1 MCGIAGF
8 TFANTASRDHHAIIT
23 DMLQS
28 IAHRGP
34 DEQDVAT
41 RDGIVLGHNRLTI
54 MEPSG
59 GHQPRVHEASGN
71 TLIFNGEVY
80 NHRAFD
86 ADIEASGGELRDH
99 CDTETLFWLLELY
112 GIEKT
117 LSLIDG
123 MFAFA
128 WYQRSSETLYL
139 ARDRFG
145 QKPLF
150 YSQTGEEFVFASEIK
165 ALRRHPTLANT
176 TPDIPALRLYLMMEY
191 VPGPATGIRGIHEV
205 PAGHVLALR
214 GNEHNV
220 SPYWQP
226 GNVIRKADIDT
237 ETATRKLDELL
248 NTAVRQQLVAD
259 VPVGVFLS
267 GGLDSSIIAAIA
279 KRHTPDV
286 ATFTVKFP
294 YASFNESSHA
304 ESVAAHIGSRH
315 TTVELDQQNCVDGI
329 EHLLSQ
335 TDQPFADSSM
345 LPSFLLSRATKQYV
359 TVALGGDGA
368 DELFFGYPNFKLLH
382 AARMM
387 AAMPGGVG
395 RALRAVARV
404 MPDSSA
410 YMNRAFLLRQ
420 LSYGIGK
427 PANRQSIYWMAAIP
441 PFAQVGIWRD
451 AAGAQADIAQAL
463 APQFPADADL
473 SLLEQCQRQFISAYL
488 ADDILQKM
496 DRASMYASLE
506 VRNPYLSTAVSDY
519 ALSLPTQTL
528 FKGITGKRI
537 LRSLASTYLQQ
548 HTITRR
554 KHGFGLPVS
563 ALLRSDLREL
573 AEAVLLD
580 ASNSM
585 YQYIEFET
593 VSGWW
598 AQHTSNKRDRGKAL
612 WALLMLAGF
621 FRNQF

>member
-1 MCGIAGF
+1 
-8 TFANTASRDHHAIIT
+8 
-23 DMLQS
+23 MLQS

-34 DEQDVAT
+34 DEQDVAK
-41 RDGIVLGHNRLTI
+41 RDGLVLGHNRLTI

-59 GHQPRVHEASGN
+59 GHQPRIHEASGN

-86 ADIEASGGELRDH
+86 ADIEASGCELRDH
-99 CDTETLFWLLELY
+99 CDTETLFWLLQLY

-128 WYQRSSETLYL
+128 WYESGSETLYL

-165 ALRRHPTLANT
+165 ALRRHPALASA
-176 TPDIPALRLYLMMEY
+176 TPDIAALRLYLMMEY
-191 VPGPATGIRGIHEV
+191 VPGPATGVRGVHEL
-205 PAGHVLALR
+205 PAGHVLALH
-214 GNEHNV
+214 GNRQTV
-220 SPYWQP
+220 RPYWQP
-226 GNVIRKADIDT
+226 GNVVRETHLDKT
-237 ETATRKLDELL
+237 TATRTLDDLL
-248 NTAVRQQLVAD
+248 NTAVQQQLVAD

-279 KRHTPDV
+279 KRHISDV

-294 YASFNESSHA
+294 YASFDESSHA

-315 TTVELDQQNCVDGI
+315 TTVELDQQNCVEGI
-329 EHLLSQ
+329 EYLLSQ
-335 TDQPFADSSM
+335 SDQPFADSSM
-345 LPSFLLSRATKQYV
+345 LPSFLLCRATKQYV

-368 DELFFGYPNFKLLH
+368 DELFFGYPNFKLLR
-382 AARMM
+382 AARLM
-387 AAMPGGVG
+387 AALPDGVG
-395 RALRAVARV
+395 GGLRAVAGL

-427 PANRQSIYWMAAIP
+427 PASRQSLYWMAAIP

-451 AAGAQADIAQAL
+451 DAAGTEADVAHAL
-463 APQFPADADL
+463 ARQFPAEADL

-519 ALSLPTQTL
+519 ALSLPTQAL
-528 FKGITGKRI
+528 FKGMTGKRV
-537 LRSLASTYLQQ
+537 LRGLANTYLQE

-563 ALLRSDLREL
+563 ALLRSDLRAL
-573 AEAVLLD
+573 ADSVLVD
-580 ASNSM
+580 ASNPM
-585 YQYIEFET
+585 YQYIRFET
-593 VSGWW
+593 VDGWW
-598 AQHTSNKRDRGKAL
+598 AEHTSNKCDHGKAL

>member
-1 MCGIAGF
+1 
-8 TFANTASRDHHAIIT
+8 
-23 DMLQS
+23 MLRS

-34 DEQDVAT
+34 DEQDFAI
-41 RDGIVLGHNRLTI
+41 RDGLVLGHNRLTI

-59 GHQPRVHEASGN
+59 GHQPRVHAVSGN
-71 TLIFNGEVY
+71 ALIFNGEVY

-86 ADIEASGGELRDH
+86 ADIEAAGCELRDH

-128 WYQRSSETLYL
+128 WYESSSETLYL

-150 YSQTGEEFVFASEIK
+150 YTQIGEQFVFASEIK
-165 ALRRHPTLANT
+165 ALRRHPALESA
-176 TPDIPALRLYLMMEY
+176 TPDIAALRLYLMMEY
-191 VPGPATGIRGIHEV
+191 VPGPATGVRGVHEL
-205 PAGHVLALR
+205 PAGHVLALHR
-214 GNEHNV
+214 NRQTV
-220 SPYWQP
+220 RPYWQP
-226 GNVIRKADIDT
+226 GNVIRQARAEKV
-237 ETATRKLDELL
+237 TATRTLDDLL
-248 NTAVRQQLVAD
+248 NTAVQQQLVAD

-267 GGLDSSIIAAIA
+267 GGLDSSIIAAVA
-279 KRHTPDV
+279 KRHISDV

-294 YASFNESSHA
+294 YASFDESSHA

-315 TTVELDQQNCVDGI
+315 TTVELDRQNCVEGI

-335 TDQPFADSSM
+335 IDQPFADSSM
-345 LPSFLLSRATKQYV
+345 LPSFLLCRATKQYV

-368 DELFFGYPNFKLLH
+368 DELFFGYPNFKLLR
-382 AARMM
+382 AARVM
-387 AAMPGGVG
+387 AALPEVVGG
-395 RALRAVARV
+395 ALRAVARL

-427 PANRQSIYWMAAIP
+427 PASRQSLYWMAAIP
-441 PFAQVGIWRD
+441 PLAQVGIWRD
-451 AAGAQADIAQAL
+451 AAGAEADIAQAL
-463 APQFPADADL
+463 ARQFPAEADL

-506 VRNPYLSTAVSDY
+506 VRNPYLATAVSDY

-528 FKGITGKRI
+528 FKGMTGKRI
-537 LRSLASTYLQQ
+537 LRSLANTYLKE

-563 ALLRSDLREL
+563 ALMRSDLREL
-573 AEAVLLD
+573 AGSVLLD

-585 YQYIEFET
+585 YEHIKFET
-593 VSGWW
+593 VNGLW
-598 AQHTSNKRDRGKAL
+598 AEHTGNKRDHGKAL